1 MSSSDAIKAAM
12 ESCQKGI
19 ETLQARVRQNGELTA
34 AKERERGE
42 WNTQKG
48 AHEHKCNVDR
58 GNTQAA
64 QRDWDN
70 RRNDIFNS
78 KNDEEQKVRNGSCSN
93 FQGHWC
99 QNDFGN
105 GWEHKRNDTNWANCG
120 HVVCKKT
127 HDQKM
132 HEANDQTSRERGGR
146 PGDFHCPGFPR
157 PWPEDAQLDTT
168 PITVGC
174 CANQTNVIGSQLND
188 SSISQNNNCLSSL
201 QDDFRIKKAEEEALA
216 KVAADKAAADKAA
229 AEAAAQAAAN
239 KPKSSSPSSNK
250 PEAVAAA
257 SSSGGVASA
266 TETGETEEEPQD
278 NKNMIM
284 LIVALLICFCL
295 CISVVAL
302 MMML

>member
-1 MSSSDAIKAAM
+1 MSSADAIKVAM
-12 ESCQKGI
+12 DSCQKGI
-19 ETLQARVRQNGELTA
+19 ETLQARVKQNGELTA
-34 AKERERGE
+34 AKERERRE

-58 GNTQAA
+58 GNTESS

-70 RRNDIFNS
+70 RRNDIYNS

-146 PGDFHCPGFPR
+146 PGNFHCPGFPK
-157 PWPEDAQLDTT
+157 PWPGDAQLDTT

-174 CANQTNVIGSQLND
+174 CANQTNVIGSQLTD
-188 SSISQNNNCLSSL
+188 SSIQQNNNCLSSL
-201 QDDFRIKKAEEEALA
+201 QDDYRIKKAEEEALA
-216 KVAADKAAADKAA
+216 KVAADKAAAEKAA
-229 AEAAAQAAAN
+229 AEAAAN
-239 KPKSSSPSSNK
+239 KATTDK
-250 PEAVAAA
+250 V
-257 SSSGGVASA
+257 VASKDSKTPPPSNSASGSA
-266 TETGETEEEPQD
+266 TSETKEVEEEKD

-284 LIVALLICFCL
+284 LIVAILICCCL
-295 CISVVAL
+295 CISILAL